1 MEKEKLFYLF
11 ETSVLIKVVKW
22 ARCLSLFCCMSDDK
36 SGWFVCPDV
45 SFLVILSVLGFYI
58 KKEFAWSSSCTL
70 AYEALLLSLAI
81 TPSLLPCNFFYE
93 SNSDDQRK
101 PSSLDVYAKTFCQWV
116 FAWWSSCF
124 FSSINVALAW
134 RSALVT
140 SSLRSNRA
148 VKLLQKIESDNWE
161 ITFSYSIIVNTG
173 SVFVWT
179 FGLVKWLSG

>member
-1 MEKEKLFYLF
+1 MEEEKLFYLF
-11 ETSVLIKVVKW
+11 KTSVLIKVVKW

-101 PSSLDVYAKTFCQWV
+101 PSSLDVYAKTFCQ
-116 FAWWSSCF
+116 
-124 FSSINVALAW
+124 
-134 RSALVT
+134 
-140 SSLRSNRA
+140 
-148 VKLLQKIESDNWE
+148 
-161 ITFSYSIIVNTG
+161 
-173 SVFVWT
+173 
-179 FGLVKWLSG
+179 